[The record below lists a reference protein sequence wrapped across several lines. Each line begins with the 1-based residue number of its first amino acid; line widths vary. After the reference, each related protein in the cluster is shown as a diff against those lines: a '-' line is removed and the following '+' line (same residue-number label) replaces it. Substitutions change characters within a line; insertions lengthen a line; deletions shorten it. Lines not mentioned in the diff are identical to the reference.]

1 MFSQIKK
8 LRFWVQSVLPI
19 AYTNSLSYYE
29 TIAKLVSYVNNLIND
44 CKELA
49 DEIDD
54 LEERVSALEER
65 DGG

>member
-29 TIAKLVSYVNNLIND
+29 TIAKLVNYVNNLIND